1 MSAELIIVFLLVGAL
16 VGIMA
21 GLLGIG
27 GGGILVPVFTTIFI
41 YQHVP
46 IANVVHVALGTSM
59 ACITFTSLASFR
71 AHHAN
76 GAVIWNLVKRMWPA
90 IIAGT
95 FMTTFIAARVSSTA
109 LAIFFAVFM
118 AYAALQMFRTIQ
130 PTTDAINH
138 SNALELGM
146 VAFGI
151 GAVSALVSIG
161 GGSLTVPYLT
171 WRNIDIK
178 KAIGTSAALGF
189 PIALAGTLG
198 YLYNGV
204 ATGFTMPYTWGFVY
218 LPAVL
223 LVSITSFF
231 TAPLGAKLTQRLPVK
246 TLKKV
251 FGVLLIGLSLKMLFS
266 VI

>member
-1 MSAELIIVFLLVGAL
+1 MNAELITVFLLVGAL
-16 VGIMA
+16 VGVMA

-41 YQHVP
+41 YQHIP
-46 IANVVHVALGTSM
+46 MANVVHVALGTSM
-59 ACITFTSLASFR
+59 ACITVTSLSSFR

-76 GAVIWNLVKRMWPA
+76 GAVIWKLVKLMWPA
-90 IIAGT
+90 IITGT
-95 FMTTFIAARVSSTA
+95 FLATFLAARISSSS
-109 LAIFFAVFM
+109 LAIFFAAFM
-118 AYAALQMFRTIQ
+118 AYAAIQMFRQIK
-130 PTTDAINH
+130 PTTDTINTT
-138 SNALELGM
+138 NALELGI

-151 GAVSALVSIG
+151 GAISALVSIG
-161 GGSLTVPYLT
+161 GGSLTVPYLA
-171 WRNIDIK
+171 WRNVDIK

-189 PIALAGTLG
+189 PIALAGTVG
-198 YLYNGV
+198 YVYNGV
-204 ATGFTMPYTWGFVY
+204 ASGFSMPYTWGFVY

-223 LVSITSFF
+223 FVSITSFF

-266 VI
+266 VM

>member
-1 MSAELIIVFLLVGAL
+1 MSAELIILFLLVGAI
-16 VGIMA
+16 VGVMA

-27 GGGILVPVFTTIFI
+27 GGGILVPVLTSIFI
-41 YQHVP
+41 YQHFP
-46 IANVVHVALGTSM
+46 MSNVVHVALGTSM
-59 ACITFTSLASFR
+59 ACIVVTSFSSFR
-71 AHHAN
+71 AHHTN
-76 GAVIWNLVKRMWPA
+76 GAVIWRLVKLMWPA

-95 FMTTFIAARVSSTA
+95 FLATFLAARISSVS
-109 LAIFFAVFM
+109 LAIFFAIFM
-118 AYAALQMFRTIQ
+118 AYAAIQMFRTIK
-130 PTTDAINH
+130 PTSAAIN
-138 SNALELGM
+138 STNALELGM

-151 GAVSALVSIG
+151 GAISALVSIG

-189 PIALAGTLG
+189 PIALAGMVG
-198 YLYNGV
+198 YVYNGI
-204 ATGFTMPYTWGFVY
+204 ASGFSMPYTWGFVY

-223 LVSITSFF
+223 FVSMTSFF

-266 VI
+266 VM